1 MVDNMK
7 KLALLL
13 HHAGTAPDLIYPSLK
28 SLNNV
33 EIITF
38 YIKSKTN
45 FSLNKVYDETIG
57 TIGPGF
63 ECSNEMDLLEKVK
76 QYHDQYHIDG
86 VLTFAEMLV
95 KYCNEINHYIGNPFM
110 SEETIIALQNKKNQR
125 NILKNNNI
133 PIPKFFEISNEHDL
147 EKAAEHIGFPSLLK
161 PNYGGGGYGI
171 LLVENLD
178 ELRKA
183 YYKEGISYQ
192 NIILEGVA
200 TTFNLEEYMIGEN
213 WNSVD
218 ALADYCSVESIIQN
232 GEIHHIGISDRTK
245 LVSPFRESGYI
256 IPTSLE
262 QEKVS
267 EIESVATEALKALGV
282 NNIVTH
288 TEIKFTSEGPKII
301 EINGR
306 PGGTVPF
313 RLKNATCGEYDLFV
327 EMAKL
332 SLGIP
337 VNTKVNYKKYAAS
350 KVVHCP
356 EGIWK
361 IKKVDF
367 KNLEEIKSITLLIP
381 IRSAGDIVDSY
392 NGIEDLICLS
402 YLENENVIEL
412 VNDMYKIDR
421 EIRIQYESL

>member
-1 MVDNMK
+1 
-7 KLALLL
+7 
-13 HHAGTAPDLIYPSLK
+13 
-28 SLNNV
+28 
-33 EIITF
+33 
-38 YIKSKTN
+38 
-45 FSLNKVYDETIG
+45 
-57 TIGPGF
+57 
-63 ECSNEMDLLEKVK
+63 MDLLEKVK

-125 NILKNNNI
+125 NLLKNNNI
-133 PIPKFFEISNEHDL
+133 PIPKFFEISNEDDL
-147 EKAAEHIGFPSLLK
+147 EKAAEYIGFPSLLK

-213 WNSVD
+213 WNSID

-232 GEIHHIGISDRTK
+232 GEIYHIGISDRTK

-421 EIRIQYESL
+421 EIRIQYELL

>member
-1 MVDNMK
+1 MK

-13 HHAGTAPDLIYPSLK
+13 HHAGTAPDLIYPSLS

-45 FSLNKVYDETIG
+45 LALNEVYDKTIG

-63 ECSNEMDLLEKVK
+63 ECSNEFDLLEKVK

-95 KYCNEINHYIGNPFM
+95 KYCNEINHYIGNSFM
-110 SEETIIALQNKKNQR
+110 SEETIISLQNKKYQR
-125 NILKNNNI
+125 NLLKNNGI
-133 PIPKFFEISNEHDL
+133 PIPKFIEISNEYDL
-147 EKAAEHIGFPSLLK
+147 KKAAESIGFPALLK

-171 LLVENLD
+171 LLVKNLE
-178 ELRKA
+178 ELKKA
-183 YYKEGISYQ
+183 YDKELFSYQ
-192 NIILEGVA
+192 NIIFEGVE
-200 TTFNLEEYMIGEN
+200 TTFNLEEYMIGEC
-213 WNSVD
+213 WNPVD
-218 ALADYCSVESIIQN
+218 GLADYCSVESIIQN
-232 GEIHHIGISDRTK
+232 GEIYHIGISDRTL

-256 IPTSLE
+256 IPTSLD
-262 QEKVS
+262 QEKIY
-267 EIESVATEALKALGV
+267 EIESVTTRALKALGV

-313 RLKNATCGEYDLFV
+313 RLKNATSGEYDLFV

-356 EGIWK
+356 EGKWK

-367 KNLEEIKSITLLIP
+367 KKLENIESMTLLIP
-381 IRSAGDIVDSY
+381 IRSTEDIVDSF

-402 YLENENVIEL
+402 YLENENIYEL
-412 VNDMYKIDR
+412 VNDMYKIDK
-421 EIRIQYESL
+421 EIMIEYELL